1 MLDTV
6 YSPLAAAA
14 PASSELSLM
23 LPVILLAPLAAM
35 FLMIFVPREETKM
48 IKIIAALGMFV
59 SLVLSFYVFFAYDR
73 ALGGMQF
80 NLTIPW
86 IPDLGVNLALGVDGI
101 SLPMLLLTNLIGF
114 SAVYASW
121 NIDKRAKEFFMLL
134 LMLIAGV
141 MGTFIARDLF
151 IFFLFYE
158 VVVIPIYI
166 MVIIWGSTKRVTKE
180 YAGMKLTIYLLIG
193 SAFLLVGMISLY
205 LMAAAGGQ
213 PTFMFDE
220 LAARQHLY
228 SPTFQKVAFAFML
241 FGFGSLISM
250 FPFHSWSPDG
260 YAGAPTA
267 VSMIHAG
274 VLKKIGGYGLI
285 RLGIYVLPLG
295 AKFWAP
301 VIAVLAVANVLY
313 AGFIALSQKDLKY
326 VVGYSSVS
334 HMGYVLIAVA
344 ALTPTA
350 VNGAVAMMFAHGV
363 MAALFFSMIGFIYEK
378 THTRNISELGG
389 LAHQVPRLAI
399 GFMIAGLASLGLP
412 GTVNFIAEFTV
423 FIGVIQTYPVQA
435 ILGIAGIIFTAVYI
449 LRCIANVL
457 FGPRRAEWDHL
468 TDIRGPELVPLVL
481 LGFVIFV
488 GGIFPNLVLGLIDS
502 GVVSSGLAKV
512 LETVTQAKMGGLF

>member
-1 MLDTV
+1 MTALPTVSML
-6 YSPLAAAA
+6 
-14 PASSELSLM
+14 
-23 LPVILLAPLAAM
+23 LPFTLLAPLVAM
-35 FLMIFVPREETKM
+35 LLIVFLPKEETKT
-48 IKIIAALGMFV
+48 IKIVAAMGMFV
-59 SLVLSFYVFFAYDR
+59 SLALSIYAFFHYDQS
-73 ALGGMQF
+73 LGGMQF
-80 NLTIPW
+80 TLTIPW
-86 IPDLGVNLALGVDGI
+86 IPDLGVNLAFGVDGL

-114 SAVYASW
+114 SSIYASW
-121 NIDKRAKEFFMLL
+121 NMDKRVKEYFILL
-134 LMLIAGV
+134 LILIAGV

-158 VVVIPIYI
+158 IVVIPIYM

-193 SAFLLVGMISLY
+193 SAFLLVGMIALY
-205 LMAAAGGQ
+205 LAAASNGN

-220 LAARQHLY
+220 LAARQSLY
-228 SPTFQKVAFAFML
+228 SPAFQKIAFALML

-285 RLGIYVLPLG
+285 RLGVYVLPLG
-295 AKFWAP
+295 AKYWAP
-301 VIAVLAVANVLY
+301 VIAVLAVGNVLY
-313 AGFIALSQKDLKY
+313 AAFIALAQKDLKY

-334 HMGYVLIAVA
+334 HMGYVLIAIA
-344 ALTPTA
+344 ALNPTA
-350 VNGAVAMMFAHGV
+350 ATGAVTMMFAHGV
-363 MAALFFSMIGFIYEK
+363 MAALFFAMIGFIYEK

-412 GTVNFIAEFTV
+412 GTVNFIAEFTIFTGAIKV
-423 FIGVIQTYPVQA
+423 LPVQT
-435 ILGIAGIIFTAVYI
+435 ILGVAGIIFTAVYI
-449 LRCIANVL
+449 LRTIANVL
-457 FGPRRAEWDHL
+457 FGPRRPEWDHL

-481 LGFVIFV
+481 LSFVIFL
-488 GGIFPNLVLGLIDS
+488 GGIFPNILLRLIDS
-502 GVVSSGLAKV
+502 GVTSSGLAKV
-512 LETVTQAKMGGLF
+512 LELVSQVKMGGLF

>member
-1 MLDTV
+1 MSALPTVGSLSML
-6 YSPLAAAA
+6 
-14 PASSELSLM
+14 
-23 LPVILLAPLAAM
+23 LPFTLLAPLVAM
-35 FLMIFVPREETKM
+35 LLIVFLPKEESKT
-48 IKIIAALGMFV
+48 IKIVAAIGMFV
-59 SLVLSFYVFFAYDR
+59 SLVLSLYAFYTYDR
-73 ALGGMQF
+73 LQGGMQF
-80 NLTIPW
+80 TLTIPW
-86 IPDLGVNLALGVDGI
+86 IPDLGVNLAFGVDGL

-114 SAVYASW
+114 SSIYASW
-121 NIDKRAKEFFMLL
+121 NMEKRVKEYFILL
-134 LMLIAGV
+134 LILIAGV

-158 VVVIPIYI
+158 IVVIPIYI

-193 SAFLLVGMISLY
+193 SAFLLVGMIALY
-205 LMAAAGGQ
+205 LAAASNGN

-220 LAARQHLY
+220 LAARQSLY
-228 SPTFQKVAFAFML
+228 SPAFQKVAFALML

-250 FPFHSWSPDG
+250 VPFHSWSPDG

-285 RLGIYVLPLG
+285 RLGVYVLPLG
-295 AKFWAP
+295 AKYWAP
-301 VIAVLAVANVLY
+301 VIAVLAIGNVLY
-313 AGFIALSQKDLKY
+313 AAFIALAQKDLKY

-334 HMGYVLIAVA
+334 HMGYVLIAIA
-344 ALTPTA
+344 ALNPTA
-350 VNGAVAMMFAHGV
+350 LTGAVAMMFAHGV
-363 MAALFFSMIGFIYEK
+363 MAALFFAMIGFFYEK

-412 GTVNFIAEFTV
+412 GTVNFIAEFTIFMGSIKV
-423 FIGVIQTYPVQA
+423 YPVLT

-449 LRCIANVL
+449 LRTIANVL
-457 FGPRRAEWDHL
+457 FGPRRSEWDHL

-481 LGFVIFV
+481 LGFVIFL
-488 GGIFPNLVLGLIDS
+488 GGLFPNILMGMIDS
-502 GVVSSGLAKV
+502 GVSSSGLAKV
-512 LETVTQAKMGGLF
+512 LETVSQATMGGLF